1 MTNVNKSISSYK
13 GLKVLSL
20 CGGVETGLFALQKLN
35 IPISEYHTY
44 EILPEAIAVS
54 KFHFPFV
61 VHHGDLY
68 DADFHNYIGFDLLLA
83 GTNCQSLSR
92 CRIENKNVSN
102 GLSGKSGIFYKAVEA
117 LQIIKPNYYMFEN
130 VIPNKKCDLDEM
142 TRNIGVDPVL
152 IDSAIFSAQSRERYY
167 WTNIPLGTIPNKSP
181 LVLRDIME
189 NAVSDN
195 YFYEK
200 EFRVIDMNRRVC
212 GELMVNTMEM
222 NRRIYNPDFKC
233 CTLTCINGGYH
244 EKKVMDH
251 GRPRKLTEVEYERL
265 QGLPDGYTD
274 VLVNNR
280 KLSYSKRCSL
290 MGNGWNEPT
299 VEWILSGIKENIV
312 NDESRHH

>member
-1 MTNVNKSISSYK
+1 M
-13 GLKVLSL
+13 SL

-142 TRNIGVDPVL
+142 TRNIGVNPVL

-181 LVLRDIME
+181 LALRDIME

-200 EFRVIDMNRRVC
+200 EFRVIDMNKRVC

-274 VLVNNR
+274 VLVNGR
-280 KLSYSKRCSL
+280 RLSYSKRCSL

-299 VEWILSGIKENIV
+299 VEWILSGIKENI
-312 NDESRHH
+312 